1 VVDRILELHEAG
13 TPLREMAVL
22 FRAGYMSADLEI
34 ELTARGIP
42 FEKWGGIKFLE
53 AAHVKDVLAFLRVSE
68 NPRDEVSWYRL
79 LLLMPGIG
87 EGTARRAVE
96 SMAAAGWAADAFER
110 FEAPPRAREAHE
122 ALVRLLAALRTD
134 AAPAADTAAVA
145 AGTAIPSVARDI
157 ARIRAMYDDI
167 LRARYDREEPRLA
180 DLERLQAIADGF
192 PSRRDF
198 LAAITLDPP
207 ASSTDLGFGSD
218 TEDDVLVLST
228 AHSAKGKEWNAVFL
242 IWAVDGWFPL
252 ARALGDDDQV
262 EEERRLMYVAL
273 TRARDHLA
281 VTFPFNVYETRR
293 GANYSLSQLS
303 RFLDRGV
310 VRAFQQVVLEA
321 AEALPAPDAPVGKP
335 PIVDLRALARND

>member
-1 VVDRILELHEAG
+1 
-13 TPLREMAVL
+13 
-22 FRAGYMSADLEI
+22 MSADLEV

-53 AAHVKDVLAFLRVSE
+53 AAHIKDVLAFLRVSE

-96 SMAAAGWAADAFER
+96 SMAAASWAHEAFER
-110 FEAPPRAREAHE
+110 FDAPPRAREAH
-122 ALVRLLAALRTD
+122 ANLVRLLAALRGPSDDAGVATGA
-134 AAPAADTAAVA
+134 AAPPS
-145 AGTAIPSVARDI
+145 GSVARDI
-157 ARIRAMYDDI
+157 ARIRALYDDI

-228 AHSAKGKEWNAVFL
+228 AHSAKGKEWDAVFL

-252 ARALGDDDQV
+252 SRALGDDAQV

-273 TRARDHLA
+273 TRARHHLA
-281 VTFPFNVYETRR
+281 VTFPFNVYESRR

-310 VRAFQQVVLEA
+310 VRAFQQVVLQPVET
-321 AEALPAPDAPVGKP
+321 LPAADAAPNAP
-335 PIVDLRALARND
+335 PLIDLRALARGAP